1 MVSALARV
9 RRSLGTT
16 QTEVADALGVGQPAV
31 SNLERRHDPKVSTLA
46 AWAAALGGRLRI
58 TLDVDG
64 AEFDLPISALGPRA
78 EPKRRS
84 PRRMRVIWQDAER
97 QLRHVGNL
105 TDDGVRYE
113 FAYTG
118 REETAAIEP
127 FEPFPEK
134 EKIYSSERL
143 WSFFNDRPAATL
155 GVLLGDES
163 RPLPM
168 VELEGDPATAGG
180 KLQLIPAPD
189 LSTTGD
195 TWQFLA
201 SGVSHA
207 DDDAEAVLHQLEPGD
222 TLQLHKDFNYPHPTS
237 HARRLKAHGTTL
249 GWLPDYAIHD
259 VDRLEDEGR
268 RLRVEVV
275 RVQPPGGNQHLRL
288 LCRLIVD
295 G

>member
-1 MVSALARV
+1 
-9 RRSLGTT
+9 
-16 QTEVADALGVGQPAV
+16 
-31 SNLERRHDPKVSTLA
+31 
-46 AWAAALGGRLRI
+46 
-58 TLDVDG
+58 
-64 AEFDLPISALGPRA
+64 
-78 EPKRRS
+78 
-84 PRRMRVIWQDAER
+84 
-97 QLRHVGNL
+97 
-105 TDDGVRYE
+105 
-113 FAYTG
+113 
-118 REETAAIEP
+118 
-127 FEPFPEK
+127 
-134 EKIYSSERL
+134 
-143 WSFFNDRPAATL
+143 
-155 GVLLGDES
+155 
-163 RPLPM
+163 M
-168 VELEGDPATAGG
+168 VELEGDPATGGG

-207 DDDAEAVLHQLEPGD
+207 DDDAEEFLDRLEPGD
-222 TLQLHKDFNYPHPTS
+222 TLQLHKDFSYPHPTS
-237 HARRLKAHGTTL
+237 HARRLKIHGTTL